1 MTGYVPPTI
10 QSPKTVIGVGTRELI
25 ILGGGLLV
33 AILVILSP
41 LGLIAKV
48 GLAALVV
55 GVCALLALGRAPTSG
70 KTFEEYFLD
79 MLRFYTRGR
88 FLQRGTGEV
97 RQAPKAPE
105 KPAYPAADVGRVFEK
120 QAARGIVKMVPLPL
134 SWGGFFGVLSFTF
147 LVVLLVW
154 IWTGG
159 LQELLLRFGVG
170 Y

>member
-55 GVCALLALGRAPTSG
+55 GICALLALG
-70 KTFEEYFLD
+70 L
-79 MLRFYTRGR
+79 
-88 FLQRGTGEV
+88 
-97 RQAPKAPE
+97 
-105 KPAYPAADVGRVFEK
+105 
-120 QAARGIVKMVPLPL
+120 
-134 SWGGFFGVLSFTF
+134 
-147 LVVLLVW
+147 
-154 IWTGG
+154 
-159 LQELLLRFGVG
+159 
-170 Y
+170 